1 MDQKADTTNTE
12 IAKAGIAAAEAE
24 GTPGAVG
31 APAESSAAEAAKTAS
46 ENPFANE
53 DAELAKLEAQVKA
66 EAEAAGKAP
75 DAGSTATDGTGTAP
89 KSGTAAVTGAPAPA
103 VADATAA
110 AAAAGHNAST
120 AAIVALRR
128 KNQELSGAL
137 LVKEGENRVLKTLVD
152 PEKFA
157 GEADGT
163 ITPEPEL
170 TIDEEW
176 QALADERVRLA
187 EEVDGG
193 RLSAK
198 EQAEAENRSR
208 ARERELMAWEA
219 RQIVENSQR
228 DDPGVREHVNS
239 LVQRFPLMNVLTAAQ
254 LEPYV
259 QQAKDQAA
267 AEGKPIQ
274 PGPPNSVGS
283 RDLRERMAAL
293 ATQDY
298 AKLLGVIP
306 AAAGGNGAGAGA
318 ATGSTVTAQPT
329 AAEREAKLVLA
340 GNHPPN
346 IGNTGSGA
354 TGGEPTEAQATAAL
368 AQGEDAAIRWLE
380 ANPGFVQKQMGKSV
394 RLTR

>member
-24 GTPGAVG
+24 GTPGVVA
-31 APAESSAAEAAKTAS
+31 APAESSAAEAAKTAP

-75 DAGSTATDGTGTAP
+75 DAGSTAADGTGTAP
-89 KSGTAAVTGAPAPA
+89 KSGTAATEGAPAPA

-120 AAIVALRR
+120 AAIVALRK
-128 KNQELSGAL
+128 KNQEIATAN
-137 LVKEGENRVLKTLVD
+137 LVLQGENRVLKTLVD
-152 PEKFA
+152 PEKFSGEA
-157 GEADGT
+157 GEAGQPAVEQ
-163 ITPEPEL
+163 TP
-170 TIDEEW
+170 DEEFA
-176 QALADERVRLA
+176 ALAAERIRIA

-193 RLSAK
+193 RMTMREYA
-198 EQAEAENRSR
+198 EQTNQIQ
-208 ARERELMAWEA
+208 ARERAISIAAAEA
-219 RQIVENSQR
+219 AIANAQPANDLGLQ
-228 DDPGVREHVNS
+228 EHVTTLIQKYPILNT
-239 LVQRFPLMNVLTAAQ
+239 MTAAQ
-254 LEPYV
+254 LKPFEQIAYE
-259 QQAKDQAA
+259 QAEM
-267 AEGKPIQ
+267 EGKPIQ
-274 PGPPNSVGS
+274 RGTAIGT
-283 RDLRERMAAL
+283 RDLRERMGAL
-293 ATQDY
+293 ATQVY
-298 AKLLGVIP
+298 GKP
-306 AAAGGNGAGAGA
+306 AAAGTAAGGNGAGTGA

-354 TGGEPTEAQATAAL
+354 TGGEPTEAQASAAL